1 MKFKKISYALMLTF
15 GMALLSTSC
24 TKYATDEQIQKLDE
38 TKEAAMAADKTI
50 AEKRKVRDNLKA
62 ELDAKVKE
70 LKKLEAN
77 RDYIKRKTG
86 KE

>member
-1 MKFKKISYALMLTF
+1 MLTF

-24 TKYATDEQIQKLDE
+24 TKYATDEQLQKLDE

-50 AEKRKVRDNLKA
+50 AEKRKIRDNLKA
-62 ELDAKVKE
+62 ELDAKAKE